1 MVKNYFLR
9 QSKADSISYLN
20 NIKKILFLAVFLFL
34 VGNLGFG
41 QTLNYTFS
49 KSSGTYTSISGG
61 TVHYSG
67 AACTTDGVTAAV
79 TIPSFTYNGTA
90 YTSVRISNNGFITF
104 GATAPTAATYNPIAS
119 TTLYNG
125 AIAGYGYNLVASTV
139 SGVSPEIM
147 SLLSGSEFIIQFK
160 DVARST
166 NPGSDRMNFQIRLN
180 TSTNEIKVVY
190 GTCITGATSIT
201 ATNFGQVGL
210 RGSTNA
216 FFNNLQVNGTA
227 PYDTWAKVGGAAD
240 NANTPLLAPA
250 DNAGGVNVM
259 RYTST
264 CVPASGQTYAWTPI
278 LSAFYQSLPYTQ
290 NFDAWNSYLAVND
303 VPSTSGINNIPST
316 GNYSWRNTTESTTNS
331 LWNSTSGQFI
341 GATQAGIGAAT
352 FNQYN
357 GANGGV
363 GNLDF
368 YLNFSTSGTKQATF
382 YVKNPGTST
391 ANDILNVYLST
402 NGGLSFLPVGTY
414 AAPINSWTLQTI
426 TLGAS
431 VSSNCILRF
440 QGVSDWGTSLENLGI
455 DELSVM
461 IMSPCVTPTA
471 QPGSLNFMPVTATTL
486 SGSFTAA
493 SPAPSK
499 YLVVRS
505 TSATAP
511 SPVDGTIYSV
521 GSTTLGAGTY
531 VVSNSDLTTFSDSG
545 LTNNTRYYYYV
556 FSYND
561 SCTGTAYYLTSSPLS
576 ANTYTCLTAPTAN
589 AGTGI
594 SNSGF
599 TANWVA
605 VAGATGY
612 LLDVSTSNTF
622 SSFVSGYNG
631 LAISGGSTVS
641 HVVTGLSPVTTYYF
655 RVRATNVTS
664 CTSANSSTITVSTIC
679 AAETAPTTLQTFASY
694 TGFAPNPICWSEA
707 TGTLSASSTLVAG
720 DSEWFNSSGFANAGT
735 NVGVKT
741 NLYGND
747 SADWLI
753 TQPIDLGAVAGL
765 YRVSYKMAVTSYNG
779 TASQTTLGTHIVN
792 LVVSTDGGITWSNS
806 NIIKSYTGVAT
817 YSNTGITETVNLT
830 GYSGVIK
837 IAFVA
842 TTSSNT
848 PDIDF
853 HIDDFIV
860 EILPSCLPPTALTT
874 TAIGA
879 TTATFSWTAPSL
891 APASYDIYYGVG
903 SVATPL
909 AVPTALTVATT
920 TSATNTLSV
929 SSLNTNTSYQYYVR
943 SACGG
948 SDGNSTWAG
957 PYTFLTACTAPST
970 QPTAL
975 NLTLIT
981 ATTLSGSFTAASPV
995 PSGYLV
1001 VRSLSPSLSA
1011 NPIDA
1016 TTYTAGNALGG
1027 GTVVQSGTS
1036 LTFTQTGLTANNQY
1050 YYFVFSFNNT
1060 SCSSGPKYLVTSPL
1074 TANSI
1079 TCLATPTSSVATGVT
1094 PNSFVANWV
1103 SVTGATGYI
1112 LDVAT
1117 NSGFTAFV
1125 PGYNA
1130 LALGA
1135 VTSHSI
1141 SGLASNITYYYRV
1154 RATNST
1160 TCTSANSTSQTAYT
1174 LAPPLNDDCTSAT
1187 TLPCGTSNMAGTTVG
1202 SISEVLSVS
1211 AWNASPYGVWYTF
1224 IGDGTLNL
1232 ISTTSG
1238 SGFDHRLSIARGTCV
1253 SLTNVVTVDNASGG
1267 ASTETYKFT
1276 PELGAVYY
1284 VYISYYGS
1292 SGSAS
1297 NTGTFTISRTCNVPY
1312 CTPSSSLGSQ
1322 ANNFINKV
1330 SFLGTLNDISNTS
1343 TYSSTSVGYED
1354 FTSLPTRSSQIQ
1366 GEPINVSVDINTNSY
1381 LKAWVD
1387 WNKDG
1392 DFTDSGE
1399 TIFDSNLAGAL
1410 LSSATFGFVIPNV
1423 LPGDYRIRIRTRGNA
1438 TFDSCLAH
1446 NSTDTEDYLF
1456 TIISRCAAEILT
1468 VTGGERCGPGNV
1480 NLSATGTTG
1489 VQFKWYT
1496 AAVGGSLV
1504 ATTTTGSYTANVTST
1519 TSFYVTAFNGICE
1532 TEIRKEV
1539 VATVKELADITIPAS
1554 LEACGEA
1561 SPIVLT
1567 ASADRETVYL
1577 LNENFESGLGTM
1589 SSVENGSSD
1598 AIAKWRIKTGPF
1610 KPNEAL
1616 GTWLPVISSGFGSN
1630 TFVTATSD
1638 MGIED
1643 YLLDN
1648 SLQPTNVI
1656 NTTGFLNLNL
1666 KFRMYFSRFYTNNL
1680 EEVGKDEFVTVEV
1693 STNGGT
1699 TWITTPIVKYVTD
1712 IGNPG
1717 NFQHIS
1723 LNLNAYINQSSLKFR
1738 IRYKTQKWTHGLAVD
1753 DIQLYGEKTLVP
1765 SFTWSGAG
1773 LNVFSDAA
1781 LTIPYMPGTPASTVY
1796 AVPDVAT
1803 LGNASFNIDV
1813 STTVTNGC
1821 SITRTINVTNKSKVW
1836 NGSVSSVWN
1845 NANNWSPVGVP
1856 SSTDCIIIPSTT
1868 VKPIISSDA
1877 NGKNLEI
1884 KALGELVVNSN
1895 KTLAIED
1902 DINVK
1907 TGGSLMFENSASLIQ
1922 TNENPS
1928 INTGNIIYK
1937 RNTSNMLRY
1946 SYTYWASPVYAT
1958 SQTLFALSSGTLA
1971 DKYYSW
1977 NINSQSWLLHRNG
1990 GITMEKAK
1998 GYIVR
2003 APQTFPIAGTAASYP
2018 ATFNGVPNNGLI
2030 TIATQGSTTQDMWN
2044 LIGNPYPSALI
2055 ADSFLSNTIN
2065 PDLEGTIYLWT
2076 NFAGVS
2082 SVPNSGG
2089 TYSYTD
2095 NDYAVYNFSGGTT
2108 TAPATGSSIE
2118 PTGFVAAGQ
2127 AFFVKGISNGSGTA
2141 TFNNTMRKGE
2151 DNNQFFRRSSS
2162 HIEKNRLWL
2171 NLENAQGGFNQAL
2184 IAYIEGATDNYDRGY
2199 DGELF
2204 GGNSAT
2210 FYSLIPSKRLTIQG
2224 KALPFTENDIVPMG
2238 YKTTVAGN
2246 YKITLDHFDGLFESQ
2261 NIYIKDNLLNVIHDI
2276 KIAPYNF
2283 TSAVGTFENRFEVV
2297 YHNEYL
2303 DVADPNFNTES
2314 VIIYQKDKFIYVN
2327 AGLTDIDQLKVFDIH
2342 GRLIYE
2348 AKKINST
2355 EAVIK
2360 NLPSVDQVLIIQII
2374 SVKGNK
2380 VSKKLVH

>member
-1 MVKNYFLR
+1 MVKNYFFE
-9 QSKADSISYLN
+9 KNY
-20 NIKKILFLAVFLFL
+20 FLFYQL
-34 VGNLGFG
+34 VSQVKGIAITLVFIIFFISSSFG
-41 QTLNYTFS
+41 Q
-49 KSSGTYTSISGG
+49 
-61 TVHYSG
+61 
-67 AACTTDGVTAAV
+67 
-79 TIPSFTYNGTA
+79 
-90 YTSVRISNNGFITF
+90 
-104 GATAPTAATYNPIAS
+104 TAATYNFNEYAGTY
-119 TTLYNG
+119 TTLSSSATTAFTATDDAVTATAVTIPFTFNYAGTGYSALRISTNG
-125 AIAGYGYNLVASTV
+125 FITLGNATTPSSGTGGYTPISSTGGAYSTAISGFARDLNSTV
-139 SGVSPEIM
+139 KYETLGSSPNRIFVIEWSGVARYVSG
-147 SLLSGSEFIIQFK
+147 LLTE
-160 DVARST
+160 
-166 NPGSDRMNFQIRLN
+166 NLNFQIRLN
-180 TSTNEIKVVY
+180 ETSNIVEVVY
-190 GTCITGATSIT
+190 GTMSTSHGVLGTGIGEVGLKSGPTVYNNVTMTNATLTGYAYTNNWNSLINGSLQTDTVPITSTVKPASGTTLKWTPSNCTLVQVALTASAITNSSATVSWTNSATYTSGYRIRWRKVDEDYNVVTWATPMTVTAGTTSYTISGLTPATYYVYSVEGLCSGTSVNNLSTVTTSNTTNGKGLFQTSLATCTTPTAQPTALNLTSIT
-201 ATNFGQVGL
+201 AT
-210 RGSTNA
+210 S
-216 FFNNLQVNGTA
+216 
-227 PYDTWAKVGGAAD
+227 
-240 NANTPLLAPA
+240 
-250 DNAGGVNVM
+250 
-259 RYTST
+259 
-264 CVPASGQTYAWTPI
+264 
-278 LSAFYQSLPYTQ
+278 
-290 NFDAWNSYLAVND
+290 
-303 VPSTSGINNIPST
+303 
-316 GNYSWRNTTESTTNS
+316 
-331 LWNSTSGQFI
+331 
-341 GATQAGIGAAT
+341 
-352 FNQYN
+352 
-357 GANGGV
+357 
-363 GNLDF
+363 
-368 YLNFSTSGTKQATF
+368 
-382 YVKNPGTST
+382 
-391 ANDILNVYLST
+391 
-402 NGGLSFLPVGTY
+402 
-414 AAPINSWTLQTI
+414 
-426 TLGAS
+426 
-431 VSSNCILRF
+431 
-440 QGVSDWGTSLENLGI
+440 
-455 DELSVM
+455 
-461 IMSPCVTPTA
+461 
-471 QPGSLNFMPVTATTL
+471 L

-511 SPVDGTIYSV
+511 VPANTTVYPV
-521 GSTTLGAGTY
+521 GSSALGVGTY
-531 VVSNSDLTTFSDSG
+531 VVSNTATTTFSDSG

-561 SCTGTAYYLTSSPLS
+561 SCTGAPNYLTSTPLS
-576 ANTYTCLTAPTAN
+576 ANTYTCLIAPTSN
-589 AGTGI
+589 AGTAI
-594 SNSGF
+594 TSNGF
-599 TANWVA
+599 TANWATV
-605 VAGATGY
+605 VGATGY

-641 HVVTGLSPVTTYYF
+641 QSIVGLSPNTIYYY
-655 RVRATNVTS
+655 RVRATNATS
-664 CTSANSSTITVSTIC
+664 CMSVDSSTITVVTACSNATLTVSEGFNTSGVSIFPSC
-679 AAETAPTTLQTFASY
+679 WSSAIVAVQTGTKLTFETSASNPTTTPQEGTRMVRYYSY
-694 TGFAPNPICWSEA
+694 NNVAGGSGSEERLISPPITTTGTTSVDVEFYWRNENNTSYNSGAYLNEGVQVQYSLDKTNWINAGSLFPRHD
-707 TGTLSASSTLVAG
+707 GTLSSGVAQWNLKKVTLPAGAGNQSTIYVAFKFH
-720 DSEWFNSSGFANAGT
+720 SE
-735 NVGVKT
+735 
-741 NLYGND
+741 YGNNMF
-747 SADWLI
+747 L
-753 TQPIDLGAVAGL
+753 DLA
-765 YRVSYKMAVTSYNG
+765 
-779 TASQTTLGTHIVN
+779 
-792 LVVSTDGGITWSNS
+792 
-806 NIIKSYTGVAT
+806 
-817 YSNTGITETVNLT
+817 
-830 GYSGVIK
+830 VIK
-837 IAFVA
+837 
-842 TTSSNT
+842 
-848 PDIDF
+848 
-853 HIDDFIV
+853 
-860 EILPSCLPPTALTT
+860 PSPACLPPTALTT

-879 TTATFSWTAPSL
+879 TTATFSWTAPSS

-909 AVPTALTVATT
+909 AVPTALTIATT

-1036 LTFTQTGLTANNQY
+1036 LTFTQTGLTANTQY

-1187 TLPCGTSNMAGTTVG
+1187 TLPCGTSNMAGTTAGTVFET
-1202 SISEVLSVS
+1202 ISVS
-1211 AWNASPYGVWYTF
+1211 GWTTSGYGVWYSF
-1224 IGDGTLNL
+1224 AGDGNLNT
-1232 ISTTSG
+1232 ISTTAG
-1238 SGFDHRLSIARGTCV
+1238 SGFDHELSIASGSCGTF
-1253 SLTNVVTVDNASGG
+1253 TNIASIDLGVSGG
-1267 ASTETYKFT
+1267 TETYSFVAQVGVT
-1276 PELGAVYY
+1276 YY
-1284 VYISYYGS
+1284 VYIAYFGVSGS
-1292 SGSAS
+1292 ST
-1297 NTGTFTISRTCNVPY
+1297 NVGTFTISRTCTAVTY
-1312 CTPSSSLGSQ
+1312 CVPSSSV
-1322 ANNFINKV
+1322 ATAPNYYINNV
-1330 SFLGTLNDISNTS
+1330 SFLGTQNDISNNS
-1343 TYSSTSVGYED
+1343 TYSSTSNGYEN
-1354 FTSLPTRSSQIQ
+1354 FTGLASKPIQIQ
-1366 GEPINVSVDINTNSY
+1366 GEAVNIKVNMNDALY

-1392 DFTDSGE
+1392 DFTDVGE
-1399 TIFDSNLAGAL
+1399 NVYDAGVIVQQAV
-1410 LSSATFGFVIPNV
+1410 TFGFAVPNV
-1423 LPGDYRIRIRTRGNA
+1423 YAGNYRVRIRSKFNNDNFNSCGNEN
-1438 TFDSCLAH
+1438 TS
-1446 NSTDTEDYLF
+1446 DTEDYLL
-1456 TIISRCAAEILT
+1456 TVLTRCSAEILT
-1468 VTGGERCGPGNV
+1468 ITDAERCGPGIA
-1480 NLSATGTTG
+1480 NLNATASGGVTEFRWYSALT
-1489 VQFKWYT
+1489 
-1496 AAVGGSLV
+1496 GGSLV
-1504 ATTTTGSYTANVTST
+1504 AATPTGNYSPTVSGTTY
-1519 TSFYVTAFNGICE
+1519 FYVTAFNGCE
-1532 TEIRKEV
+1532 TQIRKEV
-1539 VATVKELADITIPAS
+1539 IAKVKELADIVLPTS
-1554 LEACGEA
+1554 LQACGDL
-1561 SPIVLT
+1561 SPVILS
-1567 ASADRETVYL
+1567 ASADSEVVTL
-1577 LNENFESGLGTM
+1577 LDENFESGLGTM
-1589 SSVENGSSD
+1589 SAVQNETTNSLATWQVQTS
-1598 AIAKWRIKTGPF
+1598 PY
-1610 KPNEAL
+1610 KPN
-1616 GTWLPVISSGFGSN
+1616 GTEESWLPSISSGFGSN
-1630 TFVTATSD
+1630 KFVTATSD
-1638 MGIED
+1638 VTDLGTP
-1643 YLLDN
+1643 YSLDN
-1648 SLQPTNVI
+1648 ALQPTSSL
-1656 NTTGFLNLNL
+1656 NTTGFTDLTL
-1666 KFRMYFSRFYTNNL
+1666 KLKIYFSRYYSDNFDTTPD
-1680 EEVGKDEFVTVEV
+1680 DEFVSVEA
-1693 STNGGT
+1693 STNGGVS
-1699 TWITTPIVKYVTD
+1699 WISTPIAKYITD
-1712 IGNPG
+1712 LGNPG
-1717 NFQHIS
+1717 AFATIS
-1723 LNLNAYINQSSLKFR
+1723 LNLSSFINQSNFKFR
-1738 IRYKTQKWTHGLAVD
+1738 IRYKTTQWTDGVAVD
-1753 DIQLYGEKTLVP
+1753 DIELYGSKTLVP
-1765 SFTWSGAG
+1765 SFTWAGAG
-1773 LNVFSDAA
+1773 LNVFTD
-1781 LTIPYMPGTPASTVY
+1781 LNMTIPYTAGTPALTVY
-1796 AVPDVAT
+1796 AVPDIAT
-1803 LGNASFNIDV
+1803 LGNPTFNIDV
-1813 STTVTNGC
+1813 TTQLTNGC
-1821 SITRTINVTNKSKVW
+1821 SVTKTISVINKSKVW

-1902 DINVK
+1902 NINVK

-1990 GITMEKAK
+1990 GVTMEKAK

-2003 APQTFPIAGTAASYP
+2003 SPQTFPIAGTAASYA

-2076 NFAGVS
+2076 NYTGVS

-2297 YHNEYL
+2297 YYNEYL
-2303 DVADPNFNTES
+2303 DVAEPNFNTES

-2348 AKKINST
+2348 AKNINST